1 MKLYNRTKNLTQ
13 AIIQLFFILEVI
25 HFYQIKSADVQPGLD
40 KKKCYHMKRRGHKE
54 EKAENL

>member
-40 KKKCYHMKRRGHKE
+40 KKKE
-54 EKAENL
+54 VIT

>member
-40 KKKCYHMKRRGHKE
+40 KKSYHMKRRGHKE
-54 EKAENL
+54 EKA

>member
-1 MKLYNRTKNLTQ
+1 MTLYNRTKNLTQ

-40 KKKCYHMKRRGHKE
+40 KKKLSH
-54 EKAENL
+54 EKTRT